1 MAADLAFAVATF
13 SAIFAIVNPMGATTF
28 FVVLAQD
35 YPLDLKKRVIQKAI
49 VAATVTLVAFAFLG
63 NYIFYFF
70 GTSLPAF
77 EVAGGIL
84 LFRVGLSMM
93 QGERPRTQLTQQD
106 REEALQ
112 REMVGVV
119 PLGIP
124 MLAGPGAITT
134 VIVLMG
140 SAANPLNLGEVAMII
155 GSILVTLAIGWV
167 LLDRADRIFHRL
179 GRMGVYA
186 FSRIMGILIAAVAV
200 QFVLSGVVSFLH
212 FAFPT
217 VFPVPVPV
225 L

>member
-1 MAADLAFAVATF
+1 MALDIAFAVAAF
-13 SAIFAIVNPMGATTF
+13 AAIFAIVNPVGATTF
-28 FVVLAQD
+28 FVVLTQD
-35 YPLDLKKRVIQKAI
+35 YAPEVKKRVVQKAI
-49 VAATVTLVAFAFLG
+49 LAATLALVAFAFLG

-77 EVAGGIL
+77 EAAGGIL
-84 LFRVGLSMM
+84 LFRVALTMM
-93 QGERPRTQLTQQD
+93 QGERPKTQLTPQE

-140 SAANPLNLGEVAMII
+140 TASTPLDLAKVA
-155 GSILVTLAIGWV
+155 SILVSVIVTMVVGWI
-167 LLDRADRIFHRL
+167 LLQNADRIFRRV
-179 GRMGVYA
+179 GRTGVYA

-200 QFVLSGVVSFLH
+200 QFVFAGVATFLSHVWPSI
-212 FAFPT
+212 FPPPILT
-217 VFPVPVPV
+217 
-225 L
+225 

>member
-1 MAADLAFAVATF
+1 MAFDLAFAVASF
-13 SAIFAIVNPMGATTF
+13 SAVFAIVNPMGATTF

-35 YPLDLKKRVIQKAI
+35 YPADLRRRVIQKA
-49 VAATVTLVAFAFLG
+49 VLAATLTLVAFALLG

-93 QGERPRTQLTQQD
+93 QGERPKTQLTSQD

-119 PLGIP
+119 PVGIP

-140 SAANPLNLGEVAMII
+140 SASSPLDLVKVAVVFA
-155 GSILVTLAIGWV
+155 SILITMAIGWF
-167 LLDRADRIFHRL
+167 LLHNSERIFRRF

-200 QFVLSGVVSFLH
+200 QFILSGTVSFLH
-212 FAFPT
+212 LSFPT
-217 VFPVPVPV
+217 LFPIPVPV

>member
-1 MAADLAFAVATF
+1 MSLDIAFAVASF

-35 YPLDLKKRVIQKAI
+35 YAPDLKKRVIQKA
-49 VAATVTLVAFAFLG
+49 VLAATITLLAFAFLG
-63 NYIFYFF
+63 NSIFYFF
-70 GTSLPAF
+70 GTTLPAF

-93 QGERPRTQLTQQD
+93 QGERPRTQLTAQD

-124 MLAGPGAITT
+124 MFAGPGAITT

-140 SAANPLNLGEVAMII
+140 NAASPLDLFKVASIVAA
-155 GSILVTLAIGWV
+155 ILVTMAVGWF
-167 LLDRADRIFHRL
+167 LLRNADRIFRRI

-200 QFVLSGVVSFLH
+200 QFVLSGIASWIMHTPGL
-212 FAFPT
+212 
-217 VFPVPVPV
+217 
-225 L
+225 

>member
-1 MAADLAFAVATF
+1 MGLDLAFAVASF
-13 SAIFAIVNPMGATTF
+13 SAIFAIVNPLGATTF
-28 FVVLAQD
+28 FVVLSQD
-35 YPLDLKKRVIQKAI
+35 YPADLKRRVIQKA
-49 VAATVTLVAFAFLG
+49 VLAATLTLVAFAFLG

-77 EVAGGIL
+77 EAAGGIL

-93 QGERPRTQLTQQD
+93 QGERPRTQLTPQD

-124 MLAGPGAITT
+124 MFAGPGAITT

-140 SAANPLNLGEVAMII
+140 SASSPLDLLKVAAIFV
-155 GSILVTLAIGWV
+155 SILVTMAVGWF
-167 LLDRADRIFHRL
+167 LLQNADRIFRRI

-200 QFVLSGVVSFLH
+200 QFVFTGVVSFLH
-212 FAFPT
+212 IAFPT
-217 VFPVPVPV
+217 IFPPPV

>member
-1 MAADLAFAVATF
+1 MDLAFALASLST
-13 SAIFAIVNPMGATTF
+13 IFAIVNPLGATSF

-35 YPLDLKKRVIQKAI
+35 YAPDLKKRVIQKA
-49 VAATVTLVAFAFLG
+49 VLAATGTLLAFAFLG
-63 NYIFYFF
+63 NYIFQFF
-70 GTSLPAF
+70 GTTLYAF

-112 REMVGVV
+112 KEMVGVV

-124 MLAGPGAITT
+124 MFAGPGAITT

-140 SAANPLNLGEVAMII
+140 TVASPLD
-155 GSILVTLAIGWV
+155 LVGVGWIVLAIGITMAIGW
-167 LLDRADRIFHRL
+167 LLLTHADRIFNRI

-186 FSRIMGILIAAVAV
+186 LSRIMGILIAAVAV
-200 QFVLSGVVSFLH
+200 QFMFAGVTYWLVNIMKL
-212 FAFPT
+212 
-217 VFPVPVPV
+217 
-225 L
+225 

>member
-1 MAADLAFAVATF
+1 MAFDLAFAVATF

-28 FVVLAQD
+28 FVVLSQD
-35 YPLDLKKRVIQKAI
+35 YPPDLKKRVIQKA
-49 VAATVTLVAFAFLG
+49 VMAATVTLVAFAFLG

-93 QGERPRTQLTQQD
+93 QGERPKTQLTPQD

-140 SAANPLNLGEVAMII
+140 SAANPLDLVKVLVVIV
-155 GSILVTLAIGWV
+155 SILITMAVGWF
-167 LLDRADRIFHRL
+167 LLHHADRIFRRI

-200 QFVLSGVVSFLH
+200 QFVLSGTVSFLH
-212 FAFPT
+212 VAFPT
-217 VFPVPVPV
+217 IFPVPVPV